1 MFTKLNLILTFFLIP
16 FFKMKKAD
24 PELFMETE
32 TNRGLIYSHEKLYSV
47 YDNAIN
53 SFLITN
59 TRIIGV
65 FKLKLKSGEIKIV
78 KIFSIPL
85 FQLGTMDIY
94 RFKKLKI
101 SVICLTSSPGY
112 NFYWFF
118 HQDVSMED
126 LSNEISLVVADVQ
139 ISGGSNL
146 DKIS

>member
-1 MFTKLNLILTFFLIP
+1 
-16 FFKMKKAD
+16 MKKVD
-24 PELFMETE
+24 LEIFMQEDR
-32 TNRGLIYSHEKLYSV
+32 NRRLIYSHEKLYSV

-65 FKLKLKSGEIKIV
+65 FKLKLRSGEIKII

-94 RFKKLKI
+94 RFKTLKI
-101 SVICLTSSPGY
+101 NIICLTSSPGY

-126 LSNEISLVVADVQ
+126 LSNEISLVVADIQ
-139 ISGGSNL
+139 ISGGSKL